1 MKKIR
6 KIAVEQNFAA
16 ISVGKL
22 NELNEY
28 ELQLGPDV
36 KIPGKVFCSTALGT
50 TGSEFSFQ
58 SFAPGTETGFLHSH
72 KTERLRSSCS
82 AYNIAAIHSH
92 RRMPLTESY

>member
-36 KIPGKVFCSTALGT
+36 KIPGKVFYGKRV
-50 TGSEFSFQ
+50 FFPVIR
-58 SFAPGTETGFLHSH
+58 PGY
-72 KTERLRSSCS
+72 RNRIS
-82 AYNIAAIHSH
+82 A
-92 RRMPLTESY
+92 